1 MGRFLTNLEDIK
13 NTIKW
18 ADLFDLQ
25 IIGMPNEKKI
35 EETDNG
41 LITNLITF
49 HTLCGGFSGSVSEIG
64 FGDNNDIFVLY
75 NDFDKGK
82 ILDSINDELLSDGI
96 RLVITDRDGTSL
108 GNYEFNGCK
117 LISKVPI
124 ILGYDNTYVVQRHPY
139 ILRFTYNNIY
149 KIIS

>member
-13 NTIKW
+13 SNIKQI
-18 ADLFDLQ
+18 DLFDLQ
-25 IIGMPNEKKI
+25 IIGMPKPEQPNE
-35 EETDNG
+35 
-41 LITNLITF
+41 NLRKYMSYISY
-49 HTLCGGFSGSVSEIG
+49 GGFSASVSEIG
-64 FGDNNDIFVLY
+64 FGNDNDIFVLY

-96 RLVITDRDGTSL
+96 RLVIADRDGTSL
-108 GNYEFNGCK
+108 GNYEFNRCK

-139 ILRFTYNNIY
+139 ILVFKYSNIY
-149 KIIS
+149 KVI

>member
-41 LITNLITF
+41 LITSLITF
-49 HTLCGGFSGSVSEIG
+49 HTLCGGFSGYVSEIG
-64 FGDNNDIFVLY
+64 FGNDNDIFVIY
-75 NDFDKGK
+75 NDYDKSQT
-82 ILDSINDELLSDGI
+82 LDLIDDEYLSKGM
-96 RLVITDRDGTSL
+96 RLTIIDRDGTSL

-124 ILGYDNTYVVQRHPY
+124 ILGYDNTYIVQRHPY

-149 KIIS
+149 KTIV

>member
-25 IIGMPNEKKI
+25 IIDMPEPKQPD
-35 EETDNG
+35 E
-41 LITNLITF
+41 NLCKYMSCISF
-49 HTLCGGFSGSVSEIG
+49 GGFSASVSEIG
-64 FGDNNDIFVLY
+64 FGNDNDIFVLY
-75 NDFDKGK
+75 YDFDKGK
-82 ILDSINDELLSDGI
+82 ILDSINDALLSDGI
-96 RLVITDRDGTSL
+96 RLVIIDRDGTSL

-124 ILGYDNTYVVQRHPY
+124 ILGYDHTDIIQKHPY
-139 ILRFTYNNIY
+139 ILRLTYNNIY

>member
-13 NTIKW
+13 SNIKQI
-18 ADLFDLQ
+18 DLFDLQ
-25 IIGMPNEKKI
+25 IIGMPKPEQPNE
-35 EETDNG
+35 
-41 LITNLITF
+41 NLRKYMSYISF
-49 HTLCGGFSGSVSEIG
+49 GGFSASVSEIG
-64 FGDNNDIFVLY
+64 FGNDNDIFVLY

-96 RLVITDRDGTSL
+96 RLVIADRDGTSL
-108 GNYEFNGCK
+108 GNYEFNGCQ

>member
-13 NTIKW
+13 NNIKW
-18 ADLFDLQ
+18 VDIFNLQ
-25 IIGMPNEKKI
+25 IIGMPKPEQPNE
-35 EETDNG
+35 
-41 LITNLITF
+41 NLRKYMSYISF
-49 HTLCGGFSGSVSEIG
+49 GGFSASVSEIG
-64 FGDNNDIFVLY
+64 FGNDNDIFVLC
-75 NDFDKGK
+75 NNFDKGK

-96 RLVITDRDGTSL
+96 RLVIADRDGTSL

-139 ILRFTYNNIY
+139 ILVFKYSNIY
-149 KIIS
+149 KVI